1 MLDFLKK
8 PYPFNDDLKHN
19 AKIIFFISV
28 VFFVVLFL
36 FRPLDIH
43 SLSTTEALMRIGAM
57 SLLTFIALSFNLL
70 VLPSI
75 LPKLFKPPWTIIKE
89 IIWNS
94 WIVMTVSALIVIYY
108 QYLDILDFSFMFALE
123 AALYGCLSVSVLIVI
138 NRDRLLRDNLKTATE
153 LNEKIQIRNEFG
165 TNMVFFASEYMKDK
179 LAIAADSILLIRSAN
194 NYIEVFWKEGDTVN
208 NKMLRSSLSKTCD
221 LLIDYKNLFKCHRS
235 YIINVERI
243 VKIEGNYQGY
253 KVNLSDID
261 FSIPVSQS
269 YKSRLQELI

>member
-43 SLSTTEALMRIGAM
+43 ALNTTEALMRVGAM

-70 VLPSI
+70 VLPSF
-75 LPKLFKPPWTIIKE
+75 LPRLFKPPWTIIKE
-89 IIWNS
+89 IFWNS

-108 QYLDILDFSFMFALE
+108 QYLDISDFSFMFILE
-123 AALYGCLSVSVLIVI
+123 AGLYGCLSVSVLIVI

>member
-1 MLDFLKK
+1 MLNFLKK

-28 VFFVVLFL
+28 VFFVILFL
-36 FRPLDIH
+36 FRPLDIN
-43 SLSTTEALMRIGAM
+43 SLNTTEALMRIGAM

-94 WIVMTVSALIVIYY
+94 WIVMTVSTLIVIYY
-108 QYLDILDFSFMFALE
+108 QYLDILDFSFIFVLE
-123 AALYGCLSVSVLIVI
+123 AGLYGCLSVSVLIVI
-138 NRDRLLRDNLKTATE
+138 NRDRLLRGNLKTATE
-153 LNEKIQIRNEFG
+153 LNDKIQIRNEFG
-165 TNMVFFASEYMKDK
+165 SNMVFFVSEYMKDK

-221 LLIDYKNLFKCHRS
+221 LLLDYKYLFRCHRS
-235 YIINVERI
+235 YVINVEKI
-243 VKIEGNYQGY
+243 IKIEGNYQGY
-253 KVNLSDID
+253 KINLSDID

>member
-1 MLDFLKK
+1 
-8 PYPFNDDLKHN
+8 
-19 AKIIFFISV
+19 
-28 VFFVVLFL
+28 
-36 FRPLDIH
+36 
-43 SLSTTEALMRIGAM
+43 MRIGAM

>member
-1 MLDFLKK
+1 
-8 PYPFNDDLKHN
+8 
-19 AKIIFFISV
+19 
-28 VFFVVLFL
+28 
-36 FRPLDIH
+36 
-43 SLSTTEALMRIGAM
+43 MRIGAM

-75 LPKLFKPPWTIIKE
+75 LPRLFKPPWTIIKE

-94 WIVMTVSALIVIYY
+94 WIVMTVSALIIIYY
-108 QYLDILDFSFMFALE
+108 QYLDILDFSFMFVLE

-194 NYIEVFWKEGDTVN
+194 NYIEVFWKEGDAVN

-221 LLIDYKNLFKCHRS
+221 LLIDHKYLFRCHRS
-235 YIINVERI
+235 YVINVEKI
-243 VKIEGNYQGY
+243 IKIEGNYQGY
-253 KVNLSDID
+253 KISLSDID
-261 FSIPVSQS
+261 FSIPVSES